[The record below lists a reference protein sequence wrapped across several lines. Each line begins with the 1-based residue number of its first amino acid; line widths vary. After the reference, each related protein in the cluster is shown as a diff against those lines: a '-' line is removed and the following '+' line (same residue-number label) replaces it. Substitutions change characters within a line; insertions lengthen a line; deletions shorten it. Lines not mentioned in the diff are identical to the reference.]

1 MAFIQV
7 ALNPDASA
15 LLWCALTSR
24 PHFGPV
30 GHSERQL
37 FVTLLLPN
45 VEHPPLFSLLQILIE
60 WSTDEDA
67 AQQYI

>member
-7 ALNPDASA
+7 ALNPEASA
-15 LLWCALTSR
+15 LLWRALTSR

-37 FVTLLLPN
+37 FVTLLLTN
-45 VEHPPLFSLLQILIE
+45 VEHPPFSLLQILIE
-60 WSTDEDA
+60 WSADEHDA
-67 AQQYI
+67 AEQYI